1 MTRCAAMAAGL
12 GMFALLT
19 ANALAVEFCRAPLI
33 AVHGKTKLTVNCR
46 RTTKPEASAAAPATA
61 TAPAAPAAPAITQ
74 GSIPAL
80 NAIPKIDPATFF
92 QRIVERYHHLEAYK
106 DTASVVQITQ
116 RQGEES
122 SRVETQIA
130 CEISDG
136 KLRVQTPASQTRK
149 GLGLDVPVKQS
160 KPVQDAQ
167 QRYDLWLAPH
177 MALKFTEEP
186 LKDLRAGVDEGF
198 TATQAEAVTID
209 NKQLVH
215 VALRSGDGL
224 SDDCSAKFDLYVNSD
239 SMLIERIDGEQKL
252 PDGVNYSTSLH
263 ITPQRVE
270 GGTPSGEPTAAA
282 RDPAM
287 NPRLE
292 PTT

>member
-1 MTRCAAMAAGL
+1 MTRCGAVVAGL
-12 GMFALLT
+12 GILMVAVNAPAAGVCRPPLAL
-19 ANALAVEFCRAPLI
+19 EGCCRA
-33 AVHGKTKLTVNCR
+33 AD
-46 RTTKPEASAAAPATA
+46 KPDASKAQPG
-61 TAPAAPAAPAITQ
+61 TAPASIPIARASGAQESDDQGSAPAANLA
-74 GSIPAL
+74 
-80 NAIPKIDPATFF
+80 PKIDPVSFF
-92 QRIVERYHHLEAYK
+92 QKLVDRYHHLDAYK
-106 DTASVVQITQ
+106 DTASVVQLTQ

-136 KLRVQTPASQTRK
+136 KLHVHTPESQARK
-149 GLGLDVPVKQS
+149 GLGLDVPVKKS

-198 TATQAEAVTID
+198 TATQAEAVMID

-252 PDGVNYSTSLH
+252 PDGANYSTTLH
-263 ITPQRVE
+263 ITPERIDGQELPVVQ
-270 GGTPSGEPTAAA
+270 
-282 RDPAM
+282 PA
-287 NPRLE
+287 
-292 PTT
+292 T